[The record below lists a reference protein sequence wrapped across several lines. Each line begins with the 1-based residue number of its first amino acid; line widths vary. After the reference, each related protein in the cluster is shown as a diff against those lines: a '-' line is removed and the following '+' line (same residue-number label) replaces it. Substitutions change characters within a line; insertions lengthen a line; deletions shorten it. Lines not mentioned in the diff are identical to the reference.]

1 MEMPYLLMHVLKE
14 FGTQRGNIVFNVH
27 KVTCIPSF
35 HSASNY
41 EIFTMHTCLGP
52 HWKYNG
58 EQYLFCSRVSINF
71 HGNTQ
76 TDRYLN
82 KVLRRAVK
90 WDGWVPFSRMVWN
103 ILVRR

>member
-14 FGTQRGNIVFNVH
+14 FGTQRGNTVFNAH

-52 HWKYNG
+52 HWEYNG
-58 EQYLFCSRVSINF
+58 EQYLFCSRVSVNF

-90 WDGWVPFSRMVWN
+90 WDGWVLFSRMVWN
-103 ILVRR
+103 ILVGR